1 MMCLIL
7 SKMFNQF
14 VAYSD
19 VQDAL
24 IFKRFRLVHVRF
36 EFEIAVSWRFKASGM
51 LCFVNRETVAVVS
64 KVGSGLT
71 RLRWSKELGW
81 SEVTVNNLPVE
92 TAWHALKGEI
102 L

>member
-1 MMCLIL
+1 MCLIL
-7 SKMFNQF
+7 SKMFNEF

-19 VQDAL
+19 VQYAL
-24 IFKRFRLVHVRF
+24 IFKRFPLVHVRF

-51 LCFVNRETVAVVS
+51 LGWVDRLIVASVS
-64 KVGSGLT
+64 KVVSGLT
-71 RLRWSKELGW
+71 RLCWSKELGS

>member
-7 SKMFNQF
+7 SKTFNQF

-19 VQDAL
+19 MQDAL

-51 LCFVNRETVAVVS
+51 LRCADGNSCRPVE
-64 KVGSGLT
+64 GSGLT
-71 RLRWSKELGW
+71 RLRWSKEIES

-92 TAWHALKGEI
+92 TACHALKGEI
-102 L
+102 W